1 MATLQLVQGEPR
13 EKMHGGHAHEAFMA
27 NYVEEERRER
37 GKHSRYLGDR
47 TSWPRVL
54 ARLCARRLP
63 GGNNEGMTNNGDTE
77 ARERHGSLWLYK
89 REWRR
94 GLCCRSRG

>member
-1 MATLQLVQGEPR
+1 VGQTVVEIDWLAWRASPMATLQLVQGEPR

-47 TSWPRVL
+47 TS
-54 ARLCARRLP
+54 
-63 GGNNEGMTNNGDTE
+63 
-77 ARERHGSLWLYK
+77 
-89 REWRR
+89 
-94 GLCCRSRG
+94 